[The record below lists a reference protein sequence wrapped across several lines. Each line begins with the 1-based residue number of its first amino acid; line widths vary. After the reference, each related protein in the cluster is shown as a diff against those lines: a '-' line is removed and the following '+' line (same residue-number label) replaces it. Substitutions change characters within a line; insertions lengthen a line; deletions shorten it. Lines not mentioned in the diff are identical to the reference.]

1 MKILVCISVVPDTTS
16 KISLSSNNFVN
27 LDGLTFITG
36 PYEDYALSR
45 AIEIKEA
52 SPNDVEIVI
61 SHLGRESADTIIRKC
76 LALGADSAV
85 RVDTRANDSYQVAQE
100 IVAYVKSN
108 PVDLILMGKESIDYN
123 SGLVHQF
130 TAFLLSWQHFNPV
143 MSLDIID
150 NKCQLKVETIEGNA
164 TIDANF
170 PLVLGCQEPIAEWKI
185 PSMRGIMSART
196 KEIHILAPSASNTV
210 TYLHDQVN
218 VQERKGIMF
227 NRENLNELV
236 EIIKKESKS

>member
-1 MKILVCISVVPDTTS
+1 
-16 KISLSSNNFVN
+16 VN

-52 SPNDVEIVI
+52 SPNNVEIVI
-61 SHLGRESADTIIRKC
+61 FHVGPGSSDTIIRKC

-85 RVDTRANDSYQVAQE
+85 RVDTRANE

-130 TAFLLSWQHFNPV
+130 TASLLSWQHFNPV

-150 NKCQLKVETIEGNA
+150 NKCQLKVETVEGNA
-164 TIDANF
+164 TIDATF

-218 VQERKGIMF
+218 LQERKGIMF
-227 NRENLNELV
+227 NRENLNDLV